1 MIENKNSEIGSAPGL
16 AARIAR
22 NGIGVLRNRAEL
34 FSLECQEERSR
45 LLELLLWGMGLIA
58 LATMAAMLVT
68 ITIIFLVP
76 AQFRLVAAAG
86 FSILYFAGAFAALAI
101 LKGLL
106 REEPFQET
114 TRQIKLDRAWL
125 ESLR

>member
-1 MIENKNSEIGSAPGL
+1 MIENTNTEIGSAPGL

-58 LATMAAMLVT
+58 LASMAAMLVT
-68 ITIIFLVP
+68 LTIIFLVP

-86 FSILYFAGAFAALAI
+86 FSILYFAGAFVALAT

-114 TRQIKLDRAWL
+114 TRQLKLDRAWL